1 MELKSSRDH
10 QESTQIEMKNSD
22 TLCGMM
28 VYIDEI
34 EEVQDC
40 LWHLL
45 YNGNLE
51 DPIGHEEISMGICF
65 MWCQTPLKAFREK
78 RFFVK

>member
-40 LWHLL
+40 L
-45 YNGNLE
+45 
-51 DPIGHEEISMGICF
+51 
-65 MWCQTPLKAFREK
+65 
-78 RFFVK
+78 